1 MKKIKFDYYRKKDN
15 NKKNLLLFFIIV
27 LLILALIPAKY
38 FTYDEQTK
46 SAESILTNT
55 VFDQLNDLD
64 LSGIEE
70 MLSNL
75 QLNSAIFGNQSFKD
89 KIEDIV
95 SGKFFGDY
103 SSVFSYIVGE
113 LKAQITKFLPLIF
126 TILAVSILNLFV
138 ASFKNGTNDSLHNII
153 TFVSFSIVIVMLGFS
168 FKSIIS
174 SCQASIGN
182 IKCQIDA
189 IMPIMLTLLTAIGGT
204 TSVGIYKPIVAILS
218 GGITTIFSNFV
229 YPLFILSFIL
239 IVVGNLTS
247 SIKLNKFVDMLF
259 SIFKWVIGFVFTL
272 FGAFLTFQGVSA
284 GRFDGISVS
293 ATKFAIKSYI
303 PIIGGYLSDGLD
315 FIVLSSI
322 LIKNAIGVAGLI
334 IMVLTI
340 LSPIIELLI
349 FKFSLQFISAIL
361 ETVGDERISGFT
373 AKCSKLLLFP
383 IIILIAVSF
392 MYLLIMSLIMVTAN
406 IL

>member
-27 LLILALIPAKY
+27 LLVLTLIPAKY

-46 SAESILTNT
+46 SAESTLTNT

-138 ASFKNGTNDSLHNII
+138 ASFKNGTNDNLHNII

-189 IMPIMLTLLTAIGGT
+189 IMPVMLTLLTAIGGT